1 MEACPFPLLSEE
13 EDLLTVEGPRCF
25 WVTLFLLGPVV
36 GPTCPLIFF
45 FKEER
50 GGLGL
55 GLRYCLSC
63 LLSKSNPS
71 LSFSLS
77 LSLLYNVHKVW
88 IEREFKKIKSAFFF
102 VSFSFLNFLRM
113 FLSFCFVFQWM
124 DTFTHYHYCNCH
136 ANNTVLLFGIYQPK
150 KKTKQKNTTKIKRYS
165 FYEPHL
171 VFVLV
176 SRVAMTVR
184 FCTLIHGHG
193 GKMVSKREY
202 WL

>member
-77 LSLLYNVHKVW
+77 ISLYSIMFTKFGLKESSKKSNQHFFCFFFFFEFFKNVPKLLFCLSVDGYLYPLSLL
-88 IEREFKKIKSAFFF
+88 
-102 VSFSFLNFLRM
+102 
-113 FLSFCFVFQWM
+113 
-124 DTFTHYHYCNCH
+124 
-136 ANNTVLLFGIYQPK
+136 
-150 KKTKQKNTTKIKRYS
+150 
-165 FYEPHL
+165 
-171 VFVLV
+171 
-176 SRVAMTVR
+176 
-184 FCTLIHGHG
+184 
-193 GKMVSKREY
+193 
-202 WL
+202 

>member
-1 MEACPFPLLSEE
+1 MFTKFGLKESSKKSNQ
-13 EDLLTVEGPRCF
+13 
-25 WVTLFLLGPVV
+25 LFF
-36 GPTCPLIFF
+36 CFF
-45 FKEER
+45 FFFEFFKNVPK
-50 GGLGL
+50 LL
-55 GLRYCLSC
+55 FCLS
-63 LLSKSNPS
+63 
-71 LSFSLS
+71 
-77 LSLLYNVHKVW
+77 V
-88 IEREFKKIKSAFFF
+88 
-102 VSFSFLNFLRM
+102 
-113 FLSFCFVFQWM
+113 